1 MLRILSKHKLTHR
14 NLFQPNLKKKL
25 NLKRM
30 SQFST
35 NKWLKNQY
43 LKEAN
48 LYESQADLAAKA
60 IDQAIAGVDES
71 LGYGDFAKAVA
82 TILKNEY
89 GTHNFNPFMEILHA
103 ELGIKE
109 AQYGSGYGYTNDE
122 LRGTDFS
129 DEFKE
134 KFDVKAFVDDNKVEI
149 IKKDDIDDD
158 MFEEMIKFIEGK
170 GYTVDRKQSEKTY
183 DYDPGERDF
192 YPRIK
197 FSK

>member
-1 MLRILSKHKLTHR
+1 MLRILSKHKLTHQ

-60 IDQAIAGVDES
+60 IDQAISGVDES
-71 LGYGDFAKAVA
+71 LGYKDFAKAIA

-89 GTHNFNPFMEILHA
+89 GTHNFIPFMEVLHA
-103 ELGIKE
+103 ELSIEESLNEMVDSFLEDLSQELKGKYPELKFIADSKKIE
-109 AQYGSGYGYTNDE
+109 VIGSNQDKADFANDNQSKKW
-122 LRGTDFS
+122 GNDFVT
-129 DEFKE
+129 F
-134 KFDVKAFVDDNKVEI
+134 
-149 IKKDDIDDD
+149 DIDDD
-158 MFEEMIKFIEGK
+158 DR
-170 GYTVDRKQSEKTY
+170 GYMVSITRVNTL
-183 DYDPGERDF
+183 
-192 YPRIK
+192 
-197 FSK
+197 